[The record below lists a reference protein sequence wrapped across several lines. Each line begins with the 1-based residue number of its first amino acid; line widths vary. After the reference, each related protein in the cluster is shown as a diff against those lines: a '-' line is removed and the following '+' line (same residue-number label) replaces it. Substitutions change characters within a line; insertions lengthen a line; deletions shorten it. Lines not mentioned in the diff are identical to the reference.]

1 MHVEEVKYSG
11 PRGGHRRK
19 LVDKHEAQL
28 ASAAARLERCRI
40 KHERLTR
47 MVIAVKA
54 GVKHLQDKLDGVRE
68 ELGGRHIQ
76 LTDATTFRV
85 MAENEIIMA
94 ELMARIRV
102 ATDNESNITNGAAR
116 STDVHE
122 IDLLRARPYNQRI
135 DLPLLDEE
143 WDRDG
148 LLKDNDDF
156 KGEVDDELTREK
168 VKKSIVAN
176 SDSAR

>member
-1 MHVEEVKYSG
+1 
-11 PRGGHRRK
+11 
-19 LVDKHEAQL
+19 
-28 ASAAARLERCRI
+28 
-40 KHERLTR
+40 

-102 ATDNESNITNGAAR
+102 ATDNESNITTAPQD
-116 STDVHE
+116 TDVHE
-122 IDLLRARPYNQRI
+122 IDLLRARPYNQH
-135 DLPLLDEE
+135 DLPL
-143 WDRDG
+143 
-148 LLKDNDDF
+148 
-156 KGEVDDELTREK
+156 
-168 VKKSIVAN
+168 
-176 SDSAR
+176 